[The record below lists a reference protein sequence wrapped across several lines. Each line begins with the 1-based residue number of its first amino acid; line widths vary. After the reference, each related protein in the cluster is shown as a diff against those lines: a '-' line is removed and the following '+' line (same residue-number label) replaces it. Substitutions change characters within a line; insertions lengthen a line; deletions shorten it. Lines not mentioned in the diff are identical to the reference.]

1 MKTNLL
7 ITLPI
12 QDHRDLR
19 KMTLSL
25 VDIQHKLEEF
35 EIKFSE
41 VEETNK
47 LLSRQIKELYLLYDA
62 VTKLNLTKR
71 SKEVYNA
78 LTSILRLNFN
88 VEEFAVFLHNPKLE
102 ILNIEVSNGLPKRDI
117 REFFYKSNEGFVGKV
132 FNSGSPLYIRDI
144 NLYKNFKYYQLEK
157 KIQGCIYYVPLGVSP
172 AEVLG
177 VLKLRKP
184 VPDSF
189 SDLEQNVLNKL
200 SEPLSIA
207 LKKGLAFDNMDRTA
221 WIDDLTG
228 LFTKKYFEKRYDSEI
243 RRSQR
248 YQHPL
253 SMITLAIQNLKEI
266 TKKSGKSCEELVM
279 RELASFLQENTRM
292 CDICFRYSANQF
304 IILLPETLKHAAD
317 GVVEKIRRNWANK
330 EILLNEERPLSVRIS
345 LGSANYP
352 KDTIEP
358 PVLLKLALK
367 PLEELEKH

>member
-1 MKTNLL
+1 
-7 ITLPI
+7 
-12 QDHRDLR
+12 
-19 KMTLSL
+19 MTLSL
-25 VDIQHKLEEF
+25 VDIHQKLEEF
-35 EIKFSE
+35 EVKFSE
-41 VEETNK
+41 VEQTNK

-71 SKEVYNA
+71 VKEVYAA
-78 LTSILRLNFN
+78 LSSILRINFN
-88 VEEFAVFLHNPKLE
+88 IEEFAVFLHNPKLQ

-117 REFFYKSNEGFVGKV
+117 KEFFYKANEGFVGKV
-132 FNSGSPLYIRDI
+132 FNSGSPFYMRDI
-144 NLYKNFKYYQLEK
+144 SLYKNFQYYQMEK
-157 KIQGCIYYVPLGVSP
+157 KIQGCIYYVPLKVSP
-172 AEVLG
+172 AEILG
-177 VLKLRKP
+177 VLKLRRP

-189 SDLEQNVLNKL
+189 SDLEQDILSKL

-207 LKKGLAFDNMDRTA
+207 IKKGMAFDNIDRTA

-228 LFTKKYFEKRYDSEI
+228 LYTKKYFEKRYDSEI

-253 SMITLAIQNLKEI
+253 SVIALAIENLKEI
-266 TKKSGKSCEELVM
+266 TKQNGKQSEDLIM

-292 CDICFRYSANQF
+292 CDICFRYSGNQF

-317 GVVEKIRRNWANK
+317 GVVKKIHRNWTDK
-330 EILLNEERPLSVRIS
+330 EILLNEEQPLSVRIS

-358 PVLLKLALK
+358 PVLLKLALE
-367 PLEELEKH
+367 PLEEL